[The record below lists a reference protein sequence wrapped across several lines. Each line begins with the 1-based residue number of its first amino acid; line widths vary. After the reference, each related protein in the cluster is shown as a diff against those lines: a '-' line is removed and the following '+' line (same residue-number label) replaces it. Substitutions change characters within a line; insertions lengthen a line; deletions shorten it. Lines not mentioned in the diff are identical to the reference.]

1 MAKESVVAVAVVLTG
16 CEVKGK
22 AKSGVLSDKEAKALV
37 EAALI
42 SMAPPAANVEHW
54 EVKTLTRHLAARA
67 RHAAVLR
74 GRANNAAKAKAKK
87 AKAKPKRR
95 K

>member
-37 EAALI
+37 ERALRGT
-42 SMAPPAANVEHW
+42 APVGTHVERW
-54 EVKTLTRHLAARA
+54 GVKTLTRHLAARA

>member
-22 AKSGVLSDKEAKALV
+22 AKSGVLSDKEAKQLV
-37 EAALI
+37 EDALLGC
-42 SMAPPAANVEHW
+42 AQAGAREELW

-74 GRANNAAKAKAKK
+74 GRANSAAKAKAKK